1 MGFKSVKE
9 VLRTYRQANPD
20 SWRGRCIGLLAAWY
34 DDYCKI
40 LLRFQGQLRR
50 TTDDEKKKYLALGV
64 EYVCLSKVEGDVA
77 EFGTMSGTT
86 AHIIAAALVAFS
98 GEPKGL
104 SRKLYLFDSFAGLP
118 VVESPVDKGNPLVV
132 SGAWSPGLM
141 MIRDQG
147 QLIAKVHK
155 VGLAKNRIKVYK
167 GWFCDTLPRLPDG
180 TKFAMLHIDGD
191 LYQSA
196 IDVLNV
202 CFSRRFI
209 VEGAIIFFDDW
220 NVAAS
225 SPLLGERRAWLEIV
239 GKYSVVYSDEGGY
252 GWNAHKFIVH
262 SYGETKVG
270 VA

>member
-1 MGFKSVKE
+1 MLFSNIKKA
-9 VLRTYRQANPD
+9 LRTYRQSNPD
-20 SWRGRCIGLLAAWY
+20 SWEGRCIGSLAAWY
-34 DDYCKI
+34 DNYSKI
-40 LLRFQGQLRR
+40 SLRFQKQIKR
-50 TTDDEKKKYLALGV
+50 TNSDEIKKHLTLGV

-86 AHIIAAALVAFS
+86 AYTIATALVAFS
-98 GEPKGL
+98 GK
-104 SRKLYLFDSFAGLP
+104 SKKLHLFDSFTGLP

-132 SGAWSPGLM
+132 SGAWSPGSLM
-141 MIRDQG
+141 ILDQQ

-155 VGLAKNRIKVYK
+155 AGIARDRIKVYK

-196 IDVLNV
+196 IDVLDV
-202 CFSRRFI
+202 CFSRGFI
-209 VEGAIIFFDDW
+209 VEGAIILFDGW
-220 NVAAS
+220 NVAAA

-239 GKYSVVYSDEGGY
+239 EKYSVKYSDEGGY

-262 SYGETKVG
+262 SYD
-270 VA
+270 